1 MCVVTSQSLFDLAVW
16 VGFEREHGFGSYLV
30 IRHIYSHIYC
40 MGKWD
45 IHRTKFILFLFRFE
59 RRYLNKF

>member
-30 IRHIYSHIYC
+30 IRHIIPIFIAWVNGVFIGQKSFDFFSDLK
-40 MGKWD
+40 GD
-45 IHRTKFILFLFRFE
+45 I
-59 RRYLNKF
+59 

>member
-30 IRHIYSHIYC
+30 IRHIIP
-40 MGKWD
+40 
-45 IHRTKFILFLFRFE
+45 IFIAWVNGVFIGQSSFDF
-59 RRYLNKF
+59 FQI